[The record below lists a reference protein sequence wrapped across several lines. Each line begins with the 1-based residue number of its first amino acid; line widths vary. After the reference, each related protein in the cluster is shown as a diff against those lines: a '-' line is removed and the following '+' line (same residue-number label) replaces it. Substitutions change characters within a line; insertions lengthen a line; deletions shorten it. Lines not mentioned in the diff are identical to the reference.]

1 MSKLIQWLEE
11 NTVPQT
17 TLKAIAK
24 ELQVNQSLVSL
35 WRHGRRKPGKRQ
47 LQKLSKLTGIRIEEL
62 L

>member
-11 NTVPQT
+11 NTIPQT

-24 ELQVNQSLVSL
+24 ELQVDQSLLSL

-47 LQKLSKLTGIRIEEL
+47 LRKLSKLTGIRIEEL